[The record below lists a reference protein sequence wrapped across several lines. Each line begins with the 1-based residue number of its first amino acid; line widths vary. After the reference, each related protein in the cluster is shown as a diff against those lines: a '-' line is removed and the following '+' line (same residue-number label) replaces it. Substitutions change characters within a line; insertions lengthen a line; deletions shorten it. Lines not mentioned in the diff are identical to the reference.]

1 MAVSSLGF
9 ADAVKNWTEKT
20 EAKLEG
26 VFKLSFEMT
35 VEAVQDLTPIKT
47 GFLRNSLTVTI
58 GEIAH
63 IDPAATGKGGARV
76 PVTPAA
82 IASARLGDTLSAGFV
97 AAYAR
102 RIEYG
107 FEGTDSLGRSYNQK
121 ARAMVRLG
129 VQRFP
134 EFVQAAIKR
143 AG

>member
-1 MAVSSLGF
+1 MAVSNLSF
-9 ADAVKNWTEKT
+9 AAAVKDWAEKT

-63 IDPAATGKGGARV
+63 IDPQATGKKGARV
-76 PVTPAA
+76 QVTPAA

-102 RIEYG
+102 RVEYG
-107 FEGTDSLGRSYNQK
+107 FDGTDSLGRSYHQTG
-121 ARAMVRLG
+121 RAMVRLG